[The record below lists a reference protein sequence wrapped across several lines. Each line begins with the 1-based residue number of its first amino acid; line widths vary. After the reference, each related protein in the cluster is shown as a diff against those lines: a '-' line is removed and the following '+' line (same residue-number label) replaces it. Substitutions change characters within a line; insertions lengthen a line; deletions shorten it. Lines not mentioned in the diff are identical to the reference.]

1 MVTKKSK
8 TKQQLILEIEEL
20 RKSLDVMERRMQAGA
35 GELRRCAEARLKEKK
50 DGQAGEIATPLS
62 ALNTQQ
68 VVQELQIHQIEL
80 KMQNE
85 ELCTAQA
92 ELEASRA
99 RYFDLYDLAPVGY
112 CTVSEKGMILEAN
125 LTAASMLGL
134 DRSAVVMQPISRF
147 IFKEDQSI
155 YYLKRKQLFETGEP
169 QACELRMM
177 KKDGTIFWGQLVAIG
192 AQDAN
197 GEHVCRVAL
206 SVITER
212 KLVEKALQERVREL
226 SCLYSISALRELP
239 GITLDEV
246 LKRIIVLIPP
256 AWQFPEITAARI
268 VIDGQRFKTQ
278 NFRKTSW
285 MQTREIIV
293 NGKPVGQVEVCYL
306 EQRPASKEG
315 PFLIEE
321 RHLLNAI
328 AERIGRIVERMKLED
343 ALRESEEF
351 ARCVIESSKD
361 CIKVLDLEGRLLSMS
376 AGGQKLLEIDDI
388 APYLNTSWIDFWK
401 GKDREDALEAISKAK
416 KGNTGIFS
424 GYSETAKGT
433 PKWWHITVS
442 PINNPHGNCDRLL
455 AFSRDI
461 TDRKRFDEVQAFLAK
476 TSAGSQDEKFL
487 SVLARY
493 LANSLGM
500 DFVCIDRLEGDGLTA
515 RTMAVWCD
523 GKFEDNVAYA
533 LKDTPCG
540 ELAGKSV
547 CCFPA
552 NVSQLFPK
560 DQVLQDLRA
569 ESYVGVT
576 LFDHSG
582 KPIGL
587 IAVIG
592 RSPLKN
598 RPLAEAMLK
607 MVAVRAVS
615 ELERLDAEEALQKA
629 NDELEHR
636 VEKRTTELRATI
648 EKLELEVKERR
659 RVEKSLDKALSE
671 IKILKDQLET
681 ENIFLRQEIKM
692 KHQFG
697 NIIGKSDGLKYVL
710 YRAEQVA
717 PTNTT
722 VLILGETGTGKELIA
737 GAIHNM
743 SPRKDRPMITVNCA
757 ALPANLM
764 ESELFGREKGAFT
777 GADTLQIGRFEVA
790 NGSTLCLDEIGELP
804 LEMQAKLLR
813 AIQHSEFERLGS
825 SRTIKVDVRI
835 IATTNRNLEEMVRKG
850 WFRQDLYYRLN
861 VFSITVP
868 PLRQR
873 QADIPLLVQNFI
885 ERYARKL
892 GKQITSINRETMK
905 VLENYPWPGNVRELE
920 SVIEKAAILS
930 PGPVLHLTDKLEIVT
945 PSSASS
951 AKTLEET
958 ERNQIIKIL
967 SDTRWRIE
975 GNNGAA
981 EILGLHPSTL
991 RARMH
996 KLGIHRPGT

>member
-1 MVTKKSK
+1 
-8 TKQQLILEIEEL
+8 
-20 RKSLDVMERRMQAGA
+20 
-35 GELRRCAEARLKEKK
+35 
-50 DGQAGEIATPLS
+50 
-62 ALNTQQ
+62 
-68 VVQELQIHQIEL
+68 
-80 KMQNE
+80 
-85 ELCTAQA
+85 
-92 ELEASRA
+92 
-99 RYFDLYDLAPVGY
+99 
-112 CTVSEKGMILEAN
+112 MILEAN
-125 LTAASMLGL
+125 LTAATLLGV
-134 DRSAVVMQPISRF
+134 DRSAAVKQPISRF
-147 IFKEDQSI
+147 ILKEDQDI

-169 QACELRMM
+169 QTCELRMV
-177 KKDGTIFWGQLVAIG
+177 KKDGTRFWGQLVAIG
-192 AQDAN
+192 AQDTG
-197 GEHVCRVAL
+197 GERVCRVAL

-212 KLVEKALQERVREL
+212 KVAEKALQERIREL
-226 SCLYSISALRELP
+226 NCLYGISALRELP

-246 LKRIIVLIPP
+246 LKRIVVLIPP
-256 AWQFPEITAARI
+256 AWQFSEITAARI
-268 VIDGQRFKTQ
+268 VMDGQSIQTQ
-278 NFRKTSW
+278 SFRKTSW
-285 MQTREIIV
+285 MQTREIIA

-306 EQRPASKEG
+306 EERPASKEG
-315 PFLIEE
+315 PFSIEE
-321 RHLLNAI
+321 RYLLNAI

-351 ARCVIESSKD
+351 ARRVIESSKD
-361 CIKVLDLEGRLLSMS
+361 CIKVLDLDGRLLSMS

-388 APYLNTSWIDFWK
+388 EPYLNKSWVDFWK
-401 GKDREDALEAISKAK
+401 GNDREAALKAISNAR
-416 KGNTGIFS
+416 KGDTGIFS

-433 PKWWHITVS
+433 PKWWHITIS
-442 PINNPHGNCDRLL
+442 PIKNSQGNRDRLL
-455 AFSRDI
+455 VVSRDI

-476 TSAGSQDEKFL
+476 TSTGSQDETFL
-487 SVLARY
+487 SMLARY

-500 DFVCIDRLEGDGLTA
+500 DFVCIDRLEGDGLIA

-533 LKDTPCG
+533 LQDTPCG
-540 ELAGKSV
+540 ELAGKTV
-547 CCFPA
+547 CCFPEK
-552 NVSQLFPK
+552 VSQLFPS

-582 KPIGL
+582 QPIGL

-607 MVAVRAVS
+607 MVAVRAAS
-615 ELERLDAEEALQKA
+615 ELERLDAEEVLQKA
-629 NDELEHR
+629 NDELEYR
-636 VEKRTTELRATI
+636 VNERTAELRTAI
-648 EKLELEVKERR
+648 EQLEREMEER
-659 RVEKSLDKALSE
+659 VQAEKSLSKALSE
-671 IKILKDQLET
+671 IKKLKDQLET
-681 ENIFLRQEIKM
+681 ENVFLRQEIKM

-737 GAIHNM
+737 GAIHDM
-743 SPRKDRPMITVNCA
+743 SPRKERPLITVNCA

-777 GADTLQIGRFEVA
+777 GADTLQIGRFEIA

-835 IATTNRNLEEMVRKG
+835 VATTNRNLEEAIRKG

-873 QADIPLLVQNFI
+873 QADIPLLVQSFI

-892 GKQITSINRETMK
+892 GKQITSINKETMK
-905 VLENYPWPGNVRELE
+905 ILQDYPWPGNVRELE

-930 PGPVLHLTDKLEIVT
+930 PGPVLHLTDKLEIVAP

-958 ERNQIIKIL
+958 ERNQIVKIL

-996 KLGIHRPGT
+996 KLGIRRPGT